1 MCYLYC
7 LPHTHTHTHTHNI
20 AEVEGLDFEMQRC
33 DRLSISS
40 KTDTF
45 THDLIVVTQEENFTI
60 SKNRSN
66 HSIPL
71 QSTTSVDIHNV
82 VNNVLS
88 PTIVVSI
95 PKCELIIIMN
105 TISL

>member
-1 MCYLYC
+1 M
-7 LPHTHTHTHTHNI
+7 PPTHTHNI

-33 DRLSISS
+33 DTLLISS

-45 THDLIVVTQEENFTI
+45 THDLVVVTQKENLTI

-66 HSIPL
+66 DTIPL

-82 VNNVLS
+82 VNNVLGPS
-88 PTIVVSI
+88 VSLSI
-95 PKCELIIIMN
+95 PKCELIIITN

>member
-1 MCYLYC
+1 M
-7 LPHTHTHTHTHNI
+7 PPTHTHTHTTYI

-33 DRLSISS
+33 DTLLISS

-45 THDLIVVTQEENFTI
+45 THDLVVVTQKENVTI

-66 HSIPL
+66 DTIPL

-82 VNNVLS
+82 VNNVLGPS
-88 PTIVVSI
+88 ISLSI